1 MVKKKWITQC
11 INDEKRKCNSRLNS
25 FKEANVLVYCACIVS
40 ITLICDST
48 VNLRLLTAPS
58 GHRRATVITL
68 WFKNNFIYSIN
79 KFIPSLNKPTAV
91 RPNWP
96 QPRLWSARKIFANK
110 IFLVHP
116 FNLVNHTHPG
126 LLPPYS
132 FQTAAWFLLYSTTVS
147 SGITAEESLKLSH
160 PYTW

>member
-1 MVKKKWITQC
+1 MCLC
-11 INDEKRKCNSRLNS
+11 I
-25 FKEANVLVYCACIVS
+25 VQCIVS

-48 VNLRLLTAPS
+48 VNLCLLTAPS

-79 KFIPSLNKPTAV
+79 KFIPSLKKPTTV

-96 QPRLWSARKIFANK
+96 QPRLWSARQFSLNK
-110 IFLVHP
+110 MFLVHP
-116 FNLVNHTHPG
+116 FNLVNHTNRG

-132 FQTAAWFLLYSTTVS
+132 FQTAAWVLLYPKRVS
-147 SGITAEESLKLSH
+147 IGITAEESLKLFH